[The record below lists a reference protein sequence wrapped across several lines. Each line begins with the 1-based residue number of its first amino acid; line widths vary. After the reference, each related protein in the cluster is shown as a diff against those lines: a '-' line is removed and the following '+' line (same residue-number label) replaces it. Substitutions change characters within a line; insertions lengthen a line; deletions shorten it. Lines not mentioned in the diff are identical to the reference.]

1 MILEE
6 IAEKTR
12 QRVAAQKKQ
21 IPLEQLKQQAEAM
34 PCERFGCFQKALTE
48 PGMSFICE
56 VKKASPSKGVIA
68 AEFPYLEIARQYDAA
83 GASAISILTEP
94 YYFQGS
100 NAYLQQIRHIT
111 ELPLL
116 RKDFT
121 VDAYMLYEAK
131 VIGADAVLLICALL
145 EKEALEQ
152 YLQLCRQ
159 LGLEALVEAH
169 DEKEMAMALEAGAEI
184 IGVNNRNL
192 KDFTVDIG
200 NSMRLRQMV
209 PENIAFVAESG
220 MKTRADIAQ
229 LEEAHV
235 NGVLIGETL
244 MRSENKK
251 QMLQQLKG
259 LV

>member
-1 MILEE
+1 M
-6 IAEKTR
+6 
-12 QRVAAQKKQ
+12 
-21 IPLEQLKQQAEAM
+21 
-34 PCERFGCFQKALTE
+34 
-48 PGMSFICE
+48 
-56 VKKASPSKGVIA
+56 
-68 AEFPYLEIARQYDAA
+68 
-83 GASAISILTEP
+83 
-94 YYFQGS
+94 
-100 NAYLQQIRHIT
+100 
-111 ELPLL
+111 
-116 RKDFT
+116 
-121 VDAYMLYEAK
+121 
-131 VIGADAVLLICALL
+131 
-145 EKEALEQ
+145 
-152 YLQLCRQ
+152 
-159 LGLEALVEAH
+159 EAH